1 MEPDNRTE
9 EQIRDSIAIHWDS
22 WDICEAL
29 SSKETLTE
37 EEQFNLDRNKDH
49 IQIMLKV
56 DWFVKGCTKDELDKF
71 KKYNK

>member
-9 EQIRDSIAIHWDS
+9 EQIKKDITMHWSS

-37 EEQFNLDRNKDH
+37 KEQFSLDRNKDH
-49 IQIMLKV
+49 IQIMLTV
-56 DWFVKGCTKDELDKF
+56 DWFVKGCTEEELEKF
-71 KKYNK
+71 KKYE